1 MARDIFRSP
10 KADEVIVAEWFRG
23 NQDVALWTSMSCS
36 GGGQAAVCCDYDT
49 ETSLSAS
56 TVTVLMNYLAIG
68 HSVGPVGRLI
78 CITISLQLASDDVGT
93 AAITMQI
100 TSR

>member
-1 MARDIFRSP
+1 
-10 KADEVIVAEWFRG
+10 
-23 NQDVALWTSMSCS
+23 MSCS
-36 GGGQAAVCCDYDT
+36 GGGKAAVCCDYDT

-68 HSVGPVGRLI
+68 HSVGPVGRFI

-100 TSR
+100 TSRLVHSLIRRFVTLPGIITPKTTQGSVYKS